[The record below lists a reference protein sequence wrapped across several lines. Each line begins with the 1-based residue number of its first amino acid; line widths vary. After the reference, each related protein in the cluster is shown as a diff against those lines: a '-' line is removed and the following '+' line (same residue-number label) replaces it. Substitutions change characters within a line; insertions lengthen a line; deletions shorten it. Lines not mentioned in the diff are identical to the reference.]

1 MECWT
6 QHTDNLNRKFLVG
19 TQKDVVVRACDWH
32 NLFDSP
38 FFPFYLP
45 PRFIDVCRH
54 RVFKGKKWANLK
66 FVASVNLHQKAFIFS
81 SLAVYSLSLFISSLS
96 LCVFCSL
103 TLLLYPHTQTET
115 NTAVTVA
122 YYSGQVRACRWG
134 PLNAG
139 ATAHQCLRSR
149 GTCCDHRWWLAIY
162 THTYIPKPTHK
173 LAVYQTCGT
182 PWMQT
187 ETYHCAT
194 ATHRK

>member
-1 MECWT
+1 MLLLEPAIDIIC
-6 QHTDNLNRKFLVG
+6 LIL
-19 TQKDVVVRACDWH
+19 
-32 NLFDSP
+32 P
-38 FFPFYLP
+38 FFPSIYHQGSLMFA
-45 PRFIDVCRH
+45 DTGCS
-54 RVFKGKKWANLK
+54 KEKKWANLK

-162 THTYIPKPTHK
+162 THIYTQTYS
-173 LAVYQTCGT
+173 QTCRLPNMWHTMNANRNISLCHSYTQKVTGL
-182 PWMQT
+182 
-187 ETYHCAT
+187 
-194 ATHRK
+194 